1 MPLNEDYVAALPVG
15 KLGVIALESCKQ
27 MGQRIDRYLVD
38 WRDKRVHEVHTPT
51 VYWMVTAEIPIL

>member
-27 MGQRIDRYLVD
+27 MGQRMN
-38 WRDKRVHEVHTPT
+38 EF
-51 VYWMVTAEIPIL
+51 AF